1 MASRIKRLQREVD
14 LLSCNEV
21 EPPVYKE
28 PEPEARE
35 EEDYPLQAP
44 KITLDKV
51 KEPKLDKRVKGGYE
65 RTEAQKAAT
74 AKLRAANDLRIERI
88 RKEKA
93 EQEEAKKKAFE
104 EKVVQKAIA
113 LKKKEMKQAILDEI
127 SDDDDTIEEINK
139 MKEIVKQ
146 KKAPPKPK
154 PVPVPEPE
162 PTEESSEE
170 EEVYVPQPKPV
181 AKQKVRPSPTPPV
194 QVYNPPPAPLKPK
207 YIFV

>member
-1 MASRIKRLQREVD
+1 MASRIKRLQKEVD

-21 EPPVYKE
+21 EPPVYKD

-44 KITLDKV
+44 KISLDKV
-51 KEPKLDKRVKGGYE
+51 KAPKLDKRMKGGYE

-74 AKLRAANDLRIERI
+74 ERLKAAAILRTERI

-127 SDDDDTIEEINK
+127 SDDDDTLEEINK

-146 KKAPPKPK
+146 KKAQPKPK
-154 PVPVPEPE
+154 PAPVPEPE

-170 EEVYVPQPKPV
+170 EEEHVPPPKPV
-181 AKQKVRPSPTPPV
+181 AKQKVRPSPTPV

>member
-21 EPPVYKE
+21 EPPVYNE
-28 PEPEARE
+28 PEPEARD

-44 KITLDKV
+44 KISLDKV
-51 KEPKLDKRVKGGYE
+51 KAPKLDKRTKGAYE

-74 AKLRAANDLRIERI
+74 ERLKVAAALRIERI

-93 EQEEAKKKAFE
+93 EQEEANKKAFE

-113 LKKKEMKQAILDEI
+113 VKKKQLKQAMLDEI
-127 SDDDDTIEEINK
+127 SDDDTPMEEIK
-139 MKEIVKQ
+139 QIVKQ
-146 KKAPPKPK
+146 KKAMPPKPK
-154 PVPVPEPE
+154 PPPE
-162 PTEESSEE
+162 PTEESEE
-170 EEVYVPQPKPV
+170 EEEYIPQAKPIQKQKPKP
-181 AKQKVRPSPTPPV
+181 APAPQV
-194 QVYNPPPAPLKPK
+194 QSYNPPPAPLKPK

>member
-21 EPPVYKE
+21 EPPVYNE
-28 PEPEARE
+28 PEPEARD

-44 KITLDKV
+44 KISLDKV
-51 KEPKLDKRVKGGYE
+51 KAPKLDKRTKGAYE

-74 AKLRAANDLRIERI
+74 EKLKAAAILRTERI

-93 EQEEAKKKAFE
+93 EQEEINKKAFE

-113 LKKKEMKQAILDEI
+113 VKKKQLKQAMLDEI
-127 SDDDDTIEEINK
+127 SDDDTPMEEIK
-139 MKEIVKQ
+139 QIVKQ
-146 KKAPPKPK
+146 KKAMPPKPK
-154 PVPVPEPE
+154 PAPE
-162 PTEESSEE
+162 PTEEYSEE
-170 EEVYVPQPKPV
+170 EEEYVPQSKPSV
-181 AKQKVRPSPTPPV
+181 KQKPRPPSAPQV
-194 QVYNPPPAPLKPK
+194 QIYNPQPAPLKPK

>member
-21 EPPVYKE
+21 EPPVYNE
-28 PEPEARE
+28 PEPEARD

-44 KITLDKV
+44 KISLDKV
-51 KEPKLDKRVKGGYE
+51 KAPKLDKRTKGAYE

-74 AKLRAANDLRIERI
+74 ERLKVAAALRIERI

-93 EQEEAKKKAFE
+93 EQEETNKKAFE

-113 LKKKEMKQAILDEI
+113 VKKKQLKQAMLDEI
-127 SDDDDTIEEINK
+127 SDDDTPMEEIK
-139 MKEIVKQ
+139 QIVKQ
-146 KKAPPKPK
+146 KKAMLPKPK
-154 PVPVPEPE
+154 PAPE
-162 PTEESSEE
+162 PTEESEE
-170 EEVYVPQPKPV
+170 EEEYVPQPKIVP
-181 AKQKVRPSPTPPV
+181 KQKQRPQPAPQV
-194 QVYNPPPAPLKPK
+194 QIYNPPPAPLKPK